1 MIGEKL
7 EHQNGQDKA
16 RVMTEPFFHYL
27 GSTEEG
33 PDAVVLVGY
42 TEGPSAGQI
51 DTVPVDHLVIYWKLP
66 LQGTGSVEQ
75 VELH

>member
-7 EHQNGQDKA
+7 EHQNGQDRA

-33 PDAVVLVGY
+33 PDAVVLIGY

-51 DTVPVDHLVIYWKLP
+51 DTVPVDHLVIYWKLAEKKA
-66 LQGTGSVEQ
+66 GVW
-75 VELH
+75 